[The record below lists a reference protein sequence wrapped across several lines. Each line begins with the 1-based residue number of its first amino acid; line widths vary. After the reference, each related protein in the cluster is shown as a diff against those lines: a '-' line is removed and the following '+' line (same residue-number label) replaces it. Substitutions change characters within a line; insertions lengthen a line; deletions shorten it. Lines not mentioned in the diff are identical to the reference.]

1 MRVISDQLRTRL
13 RLIMQRAWGLF
24 KNGIVSFSMSLR
36 LSWAIQKGQVNEAN
50 LLTKLR
56 KKR

>member
-1 MRVISDQLRTRL
+1 MRKISDQVRARL

-24 KNGIVSFSMSLR
+24 RHGIVSFSMSLK
-36 LSWAIQKGQVNEAN
+36 LSWGIQQGKVNEAK
-50 LLTKLR
+50 LLTQLH